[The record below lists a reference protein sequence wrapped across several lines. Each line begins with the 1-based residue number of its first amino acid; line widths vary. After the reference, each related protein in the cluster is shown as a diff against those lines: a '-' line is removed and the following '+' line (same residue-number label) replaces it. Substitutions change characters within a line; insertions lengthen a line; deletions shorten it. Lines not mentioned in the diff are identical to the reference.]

1 MQVMV
6 TDITLGAGTSTAPL
20 PVIQFLNANGV
31 KVMVDNAV
39 TSLLVTK
46 VKLSA
51 VACGGQMLLGRS
63 FCWSPF
69 ACTPTTLRTVNL
81 HQSAEKYVFS
91 NF

>member
-39 TSLLVTK
+39 TSLAVNK
-46 VKLSA
+46 VIVMWKRPIL
-51 VACGGQMLLGRS
+51 
-63 FCWSPF
+63 
-69 ACTPTTLRTVNL
+69 N
-81 HQSAEKYVFS
+81 
-91 NF
+91 